1 MSIIKDF
8 QTKYGLVSD
17 GITGKNTLLKIKEV
31 LSVKSNEMLAHFMGQ
46 CHVESAGFTAVM
58 ENLNYSSQG
67 LLGTFPKYF
76 NSTTAPLYQRNPEK
90 IANKVY
96 ANRMG
101 NGDEASGDG
110 WKHRGMGLI
119 QLTGK
124 QNQDLFSNYIKDPVI
139 KTDPSIIATK
149 YPFESAKF
157 YFDNKHLWTLCSA
170 VNEVSITALSY
181 RVNGGTNGLQ
191 ERIEWTNHYYNIL
204 K

>member
-1 MSIIKDF
+1 MSVIKDF
-8 QTKYGLVSD
+8 QSKYGLTAD
-17 GITGKNTLLKIKEV
+17 GIIGKNTLLKIKEI
-31 LSVKSNEMLAHFMGQ
+31 LSIKSDEMLAHFMGQ
-46 CHVESAGFTAVM
+46 CHVESAGFTAVT

-67 LLGTFPKYF
+67 LLGTFPNYF
-76 NSTTAPLYQRNPEK
+76 NKDSAPLYQHNPEK
-90 IANKVY
+90 IANNVY

-101 NGDEASGDG
+101 NGNELSGDG

-157 YFDNKHLWTLCSA
+157 YFDNKHLWTLCST

-181 RVNGGTNGLQ
+181 RVNGGTNGLE

>member
-1 MSIIKDF
+1 MSVIKDF
-8 QTKYGLVSD
+8 QTKYGLTPD
-17 GITGKNTLLKIKEV
+17 GVLGKNTLLKIKEV
-31 LSVKSNEMLAHFMGQ
+31 LSIQSAEMLAHFMGQ
-46 CHVESAGFTAVM
+46 CHVESAGFTLVM
-58 ENLNYSSQG
+58 EDLNYSSQG
-67 LLGTFPKYF
+67 LLGTFKKYF
-76 NSTTAPLYQRNPEK
+76 DQNTAPLYQRNPEK

-101 NGDEASGDG
+101 NGNELSGDG

-124 QNQDLFSNYIKDPVI
+124 QNQDLFSNYIKDPAI
-139 KTDPSIIATK
+139 KSDPSIIATK

-157 YFDNKHLWTLCSA
+157 YFDNKHLWSLCSA

-181 RVNGGTNGLQ
+181 RVNGGTNGLKD
-191 ERIEWTNHYYNIL
+191 RIEWTNHYYNIL

>member
-1 MSIIKDF
+1 MSVIKDF
-8 QTKYGLVSD
+8 QTKYGLTPD
-17 GITGKNTLLKIKEV
+17 GVLGKNTLFKIKEV
-31 LSVKSNEMLAHFMGQ
+31 LSIKSIEMLAHFMGQ
-46 CHVESAGFTAVM
+46 CHVESVGFTRLT
-58 ENLNYSSQG
+58 ENLNYSEKG
-67 LLGTFPKYF
+67 LLTTFKKYF
-76 NSTTAPLYQRNPEK
+76 TPDTAQLYQRNPEK

-101 NGDEASGDG
+101 NGSELSGDG
-110 WKHRGMGLI
+110 WEHRGMGLI

-124 QNQDLFSNYIKDPVI
+124 DNQDLFSNYIKDPAI
-139 KTDPSIIATK
+139 KSDPSIIATK

>member
-8 QTKYGLVSD
+8 QAKYGLVPD
-17 GITGKNTLLKIKEV
+17 GIIGKNTLLKIKEV
-31 LSVKSNEMLAHFMGQ
+31 LSIKSPEMLAHFIGQ
-46 CHVESAGFTAVM
+46 CHVESAGFTVVM

-67 LLGTFPKYF
+67 LLGTFKKYF
-76 NSTTAPLYQRNPEK
+76 DQNTAPLYQRNPEK

-101 NGDEASGDG
+101 NGNELSGDG

-124 QNQDLFSNYIKDPVI
+124 QNQDLFSNYIKDPTI

-191 ERIEWTNHYYNIL
+191 ERIEWTNHYYSLL

>member
-17 GITGKNTLLKIKEV
+17 GVIGKNTLLKIKEV
-31 LSVKSNEMLAHFMGQ
+31 LSIQSKEMLANFMGQ
-46 CHVESAGFTAVM
+46 CHVESAGFTATS
-58 ENLNYSSQG
+58 ENLNYSSKQ
-67 LLGTFPKYF
+67 LLITFKNYF
-76 NSTTAPLYQRNPEK
+76 NADTATLYQHNQEK

-110 WKHRGMGLI
+110 WLHRGYGLI
-119 QLTGK
+119 MTTGK
-124 QNQDLFSNYIKDPVI
+124 DNQDAFANYIKDPQVKI
-139 KTDPSIIATK
+139 TPSLIATK

-157 YFDNKHLWTLCSA
+157 YFDNRHLWSLCTE
-170 VNEVSITALSY
+170 VNEKSITALSY
-181 RVNGGTNGLQ
+181 RVNGGTNGLDD
-191 ERIEWTNHYYNIL
+191 RIKWTNYYYSLL

>member
-1 MSIIKDF
+1 MNVIKNF
-8 QTKYGLVSD
+8 QTKHGLVPD
-17 GITGKNTLLKIKEV
+17 GIIGKNTLLKIKEV
-31 LSVKSNEMLAHFMGQ
+31 FNIQSNEMLAHFMGQ

-76 NSTTAPLYQRNPEK
+76 NKDSAPLYQRNPEK

-101 NGDEASGDG
+101 NGNELSGDG
-110 WKHRGMGLI
+110 WKHRGVGLI

-124 QNQDLFSNYIKDPVI
+124 DNQDLFSNYIKDPAI
-139 KTDPSIIATK
+139 KSDPSIIATK

-157 YFDNKHLWTLCSA
+157 YFDNRHLWSLCTE
-170 VNEVSITALSY
+170 VNEKSITTLSY

-191 ERIEWTNHYYNIL
+191 ERIELTNHYYNII

>member
-1 MSIIKDF
+1 MSVIKEF
-8 QTKYGLVSD
+8 QTKYGLISD
-17 GITGKNTLLKIKEV
+17 GIIGKNTLSKIKEV
-31 LSVKSNEMLAHFMGQ
+31 FSIQSSEMLANFMGQ
-46 CHVESAGFTAVM
+46 CHVESAGFNSVM
-58 ENLNYSSQG
+58 ENLNYSSKG
-67 LLGTFPKYF
+67 LLTTFKKYF
-76 NSTTAPLYQRNPEK
+76 TPGTADLYQHNPEK

-110 WKHRGMGLI
+110 WKHRGFGVI

-124 QNQDLFSNYIKDPVI
+124 DNQDLFANKVNDRLVKIN
-139 KTDPSIIATK
+139 PSLIATI

-157 YFDNKHLWTLCSA
+157 FFDNKHLWSLCTA
-170 VNEVSITALSY
+170 VDEKSITALSY

-191 ERIEWTNHYYNIL
+191 ERIKWTNYYYNLL

>member
-1 MSIIKDF
+1 MSVIKDF
-8 QTKYGLVSD
+8 QTKYGLIND
-17 GITGKNTLLKIKEV
+17 GIIGKNTLFKIKEV
-31 LSVKSNEMLAHFMGQ
+31 LSIKSIEMLAHFMGQ
-46 CHVESAGFTAVM
+46 CHVESAGFTTIM
-58 ENLNYSSQG
+58 ENLNYSEKG
-67 LLGTFPKYF
+67 LLTTFKKYF
-76 NSTTAPLYQRNPEK
+76 TPDTAHLYQHNPEK

-101 NGDEASGDG
+101 NGNELSGDG
-110 WKHRGMGLI
+110 WKHRGFGLI
-119 QLTGK
+119 MTTGK
-124 QNQDLFSNYIKDPVI
+124 QNQELFSNYIKDPAI
-139 KTDPSIIATK
+139 KSDPSIIATK

-157 YFDNKHLWTLCSA
+157 YFDNKHLWTLCST

>member
-1 MSIIKDF
+1 MSVIKDF
-8 QTKYGLVSD
+8 QTKYGLIPD
-17 GITGKNTLLKIKEV
+17 GIIGKNTLLKIKEV
-31 LSVKSNEMLAHFMGQ
+31 LSIQSTEMLAHFMGQ

-76 NSTTAPLYQRNPEK
+76 DHTTAPLYQRNPEK

-101 NGDEASGDG
+101 NGDELSGDG
-110 WKHRGMGLI
+110 WKHRGFGLI

-124 QNQDLFSNYIKDPVI
+124 QNQDTFADKISDRLIRIN
-139 KTDPSIIATK
+139 PSLIATI

-157 YFDNKHLWTLCSA
+157 YFDNRHLWSLCTLI
-170 VNEVSITALSY
+170 NEDSITKLSY

-191 ERIEWTNHYYNIL
+191 ERIEATNHYYKLLI
-204 K
+204 

>member
-8 QTKYGLVSD
+8 QTKYGLVPD
-17 GITGKNTLLKIKEV
+17 GIIGKNTLLKIKDV
-31 LSVKSNEMLAHFMGQ
+31 LSIKSNEMLAHFMGQ
-46 CHVESAGFTAVM
+46 CHVESAGFTRVT

-67 LLGTFPKYF
+67 LLGTFKKYF
-76 NSTTAPLYQRNPEK
+76 DQNTAPLYQRNPEK

-101 NGDEASGDG
+101 NGDELSGDG
-110 WKHRGMGLI
+110 WKHRGFGLI
-119 QLTGK
+119 MTTGK
-124 QNQDLFSNYIKDPVI
+124 QNQELFSNYIKDPVI
-139 KTDPSIIATK
+139 NTDPSIIATK

-157 YFDNKHLWTLCSA
+157 YFDNKHLWTLCSV

-191 ERIEWTNHYYNIL
+191 ERIDATNHYYSLL

>member
-8 QTKYGLVSD
+8 QTKYGLTSD
-17 GITGKNTLLKIKEV
+17 GVIGKNTLLKIKEV
-31 LSVKSNEMLAHFMGQ
+31 LSIQSTEMLAHFMGQ
-46 CHVESAGFTAVM
+46 CHVESAAFTTVM

-76 NSTTAPLYQRNPEK
+76 NKDSAPLYQHNPEK

-101 NGDEASGDG
+101 NGDELSGDG
-110 WKHRGMGLI
+110 WKHRGFGLI

-124 QNQDLFSNYIKDPVI
+124 QNQDAFADKISDRLVRIN
-139 KTDPSIIATK
+139 PSLIATI

-157 YFDNKHLWTLCSA
+157 YFDNRHLWSLCTIIT
-170 VNEVSITALSY
+170 EDSITKLSY

-191 ERIEWTNHYYNIL
+191 ERIEATNHYYNLL